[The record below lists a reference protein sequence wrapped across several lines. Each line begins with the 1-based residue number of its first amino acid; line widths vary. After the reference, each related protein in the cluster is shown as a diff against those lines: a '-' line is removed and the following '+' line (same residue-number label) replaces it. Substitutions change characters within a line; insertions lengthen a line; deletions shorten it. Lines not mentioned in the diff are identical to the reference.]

1 MPFCFLWMKMTMV
14 VVERRQHLQSPIG
27 VPDAT
32 QSTLQVRTGS
42 ILTTALEVGSIV
54 KEETGA
60 HIVQGKC
67 SGKLPSVRKWWG
79 GLWE

>member
-1 MPFCFLWMKMTMV
+1 MPFCFLWVKMTVV
-14 VVERRQHLQSPIG
+14 VVEKQQHLQSPFG

-32 QSTLQVRTGS
+32 QSTPHVGTGS
-42 ILTTALEVGSIV
+42 ILTTALVVGSIV

-60 HIVQGKC
+60 HIMQGKS

-79 GLWE
+79 RLWE